1 MDNILDEILTF
12 KKTEKDEK
20 DEKGEK
26 ELENNKEKENRSFL
40 DPLFSKEEM
49 QPLLDK
55 LNNDK
60 DNQLFTLKVEIT
72 MTAENAFYTNICKET
87 ILPVA
92 QALSKYADLLDD
104 EDSKRKYNYYAVD
117 LIKYGNEENKT
128 YDHHK
133 CVPILRKLKEL
144 VIPTKTIQ
152 F

>member
-1 MDNILDEILTF
+1 MDNILDENLTAE
-12 KKTEKDEK
+12 KIEKNEKD
-20 DEKGEK
+20 EK
-26 ELENNKEKENRSFL
+26 ELENNKEKENRSFI

-49 QPLLDK
+49 QPLLDE

-60 DNQLFTLKVEIT
+60 DNRLFTLKVEIT

-92 QALSKYADLLDD
+92 QVLSEYADLLDD
-104 EDSKRKYNYYAVD
+104 EELKRKYNYYAVD

-128 YDHHK
+128 FDQLK
-133 CVPILRKLKEL
+133 CVPILRELKEL
-144 VIPTKTIQ
+144 VVPTKIIQ